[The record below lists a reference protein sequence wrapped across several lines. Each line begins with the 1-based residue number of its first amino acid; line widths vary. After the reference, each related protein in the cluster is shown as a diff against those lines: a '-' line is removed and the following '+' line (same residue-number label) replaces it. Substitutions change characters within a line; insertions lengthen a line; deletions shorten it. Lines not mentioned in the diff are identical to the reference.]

1 MAAMSKLI
9 PISRRSL
16 LAGACASASVGLLGG
31 MRWPWSSDRGGD
43 DYPRGAKEPFRF
55 LSPDS
60 VWNLPVG
67 AGARFSSDVD
77 GATRQIRRLDGGL
90 DLAENAWTVALWHAR
105 ESDPMQTVVVN
116 AGPTGKNDRVRI
128 RIPADATASPPFEGD
143 ADSHMSVVSP
153 DGRLIHE
160 FIGAYKVGERTWG
173 AGCYVPMP
181 IDGPGIEHMTGF
193 EIEDFR
199 IDGML
204 GFGSTR
210 AYGGSST
217 AGLIVSGELEQG
229 IEHMLAFAAHIDV
242 LTSPWVWPATR
253 DDWHSNYPNNG
264 GSAQVSL
271 GMMFAIPP
279 EVDLREFELGRREYH
294 VLRAMQ
300 THGLMVVDRGG
311 RNWSV
316 YMDYTARDE
325 ARGFD
330 VDAISE
336 VMSRHLVRIT
346 NITPATPK
354 GGD

>member
-1 MAAMSKLI
+1 MRNI
-9 PISRRSL
+9 IRTSRRGL
-16 LAGACASASVGLLGG
+16 LAGAWGTASLGLLGG
-31 MRWPWSSDRGGD
+31 FKWPWSEGGRSSEG
-43 DYPRGAKEPFRF
+43 PSSGVKKPFRF

-67 AGARFSSDVD
+67 RGARFASASDV
-77 GATRQIRRLDGGL
+77 ATQQIRALDGGL

-105 ESDPMQTVVVN
+105 ESDPMQTVVVS
-116 AGPTGKNDRVRI
+116 AGSRGKNDRIRI
-128 RIPADATASPPFEGD
+128 QIPADAVASPPPYRPGES
-143 ADSHMSVVSP
+143 DSHMSVVSP
-153 DGRLIHE
+153 DGKLIHE
-160 FIGAYKVGERTWG
+160 FIAARKVGERTWG
-173 AGCYVPMP
+173 AGCYVPMA
-181 IDGPGIEHMTGF
+181 IDGSGIGHMEGF
-193 EIEDFR
+193 EIADFR

-242 LTSPWVWPATR
+242 LTSPWVWPASR

-264 GSAQVSL
+264 GSAKVSL
-271 GMMFAIPP
+271 GMMFAIAPD
-279 EVDLREFELGRREYH
+279 VDLQAMELGRREYH
-294 VLRAMQ
+294 VLRAIQ

-316 YMDYTARDE
+316 YMDYNARDE

-330 VDAISE
+330 VDAISR

-354 GGD
+354 GGG

>member
-1 MAAMSKLI
+1 MCKLI
-9 PISRRSL
+9 RISRRSL
-16 LAGACASASVGLLGG
+16 LAGVCGTASVGLLGG
-31 MRWPWSSDRGGD
+31 MKWPWSSGDRD
-43 DYPRGAKEPFRF
+43 SDPPPKGAKEPFRF

-60 VWNLPVG
+60 VWNLPIG
-67 AGARFSSDVD
+67 RGARFASDAD
-77 GATRQIRRLDGGL
+77 PATRQIRALDGTL
-90 DLAENAWTVALWHAR
+90 DLAEDAWTVALWHAR

-116 AGPTGKNDRVRI
+116 AGPTGRNDRIRI
-128 RIPADATASPPFEGD
+128 HIPADAAASPPPYRPGES
-143 ADSHMSVVSP
+143 DSHMSVVSP

-160 FIGAYKVGERTWG
+160 FIGMHKVGVRTWG

-181 IDGPGIEHMTGF
+181 VDGSGIEHMTGF
-193 EIEDFR
+193 EIADFR
-199 IDGML
+199 IAGML

-229 IEHMLAFAAHIDV
+229 IDHMLACAAHIDM

-253 DDWHSNYPNNG
+253 DDWHDNYPNNG
-264 GSAQVSL
+264 GSAKVSL

-279 EVDLREFELGRREYH
+279 EVDLKDMKLGRREYH

-311 RNWSV
+311 RNWSI
-316 YMDYTARDE
+316 YMDYTARAE
-325 ARGFD
+325 ARRFD
-330 VDAISE
+330 VDAISR
-336 VMSRHLVRIT
+336 VMSKHLARIT

>member
-1 MAAMSKLI
+1 MRKI
-9 PISRRSL
+9 FRISRRGL
-16 LAGACASASVGLLGG
+16 LAGACGTASVGLLGG
-31 MRWPWSSDRGGD
+31 MKWPWSANDDRSSDGPPKGS
-43 DYPRGAKEPFRF
+43 KPFRF

-67 AGARFSSDVD
+67 AGARFAAAAD
-77 GATRQIRRLDGGL
+77 GATRQIRDLDGGL
-90 DLAENAWTVALWHAR
+90 DLAEDAWTVALWHAR
-105 ESDPMQTVVVN
+105 ESDPMQTVVIN
-116 AGPTGKNDRVRI
+116 AGPTGKNDRIRI
-128 RIPADATASPPFEGD
+128 RIPADAVASPPPYRPGES
-143 ADSHMSVVSP
+143 DSHMSVVSP
-153 DGRLIHE
+153 DGELIHE
-160 FIGAYKVGERTWG
+160 FIGARKVGERTWA

-181 IDGPGIEHMTGF
+181 VDGAGVGHMEGF
-193 EIEDFR
+193 EIADFR
-199 IDGML
+199 IKGML

-229 IEHMLAFAAHIDV
+229 IEHMLAFAANIDV
-242 LTSPWVWPATR
+242 LTSPWVWPASR

-264 GSAQVSL
+264 RSAKVAL

-279 EVDLREFELGRREYH
+279 EVDLKAMDLGRREYH

-316 YMDYTARDE
+316 YMDYNARSE
-325 ARGFD
+325 ARGFKLD
-330 VDAISE
+330 SVTR
-336 VMSRHLVRIT
+336 VMSRHLARIT